1 MTKQKQYPRWQ
12 DLRKQKLTSQQLEE
26 IDRDVERE
34 LVEMDLRA
42 IRELLGKTQVDLAEA
57 TDMTQSEVSRLERR
71 PDVRL
76 STLKRFVEALGGE
89 IEIFAT
95 FGDKRVRLRAAG

>member
-1 MTKQKQYPRWQ
+1 MKKTYPRWQ
-12 DLRKQKLTSQQLEE
+12 DVRKQKLTPQQLEE
-26 IDRDVERE
+26 IDRTVEQDLLAMDLQAVRE
-34 LVEMDLRA
+34 L
-42 IRELLGKTQVDLAEA
+42 IGKTQADVAA
-57 TDMTQSEVSRLERR
+57 VSDMTQSEVSRLERR

-89 IEIFAT
+89 VEIFAT

>member
-1 MTKQKQYPRWQ
+1 MKKQYHRWQ
-12 DLRKQKLTSQQLEE
+12 ELRKQKLTPQQLEE
-26 IDRDVERE
+26 VDRDVEKE
-34 LVEMDLRA
+34 LMEMDLRA
-42 IRELLGKTQVDLAEA
+42 IRELLGKTQEDLAEA

-76 STLKRFVEALGGE
+76 STLKRVVEALGGE
-89 IEIFAT
+89 IEIVAT